1 MKELLTEWR
10 KLPSKENKNISE
22 GRVKELWYECMDE
35 LVEMALDNGYVACC
49 CASKA
54 LDKVGM
60 GSHDAETSLQL
71 IADCIGDG
79 MLAPMPHPKHA
90 QVTVYMA
97 ID

>member
-1 MKELLTEWR
+1 MKITKRQLKRIIREE
-10 KLPSKENKNISE
+10 KISLQE
-22 GRVKELWYECMDE
+22 GQTGELWYECMDA
-35 LVEMALDNGYVACC
+35 LFEMALDNGYVACC
-49 CASKA
+49 CATKA

-79 MLAPMPHPKHA
+79 MLAPMPHPEHA

>member
-1 MKELLTEWR
+1 MKITKRQLKRIIREE
-10 KLPSKENKNISE
+10 KISLQE
-22 GRVKELWYECMDE
+22 GRAEELWYECMDA
-35 LVEMALDNGYVACC
+35 LFEMALDNGYVCC
-49 CASKA
+49 LCASKT

-79 MLAPMPHPKHA
+79 MLAPMPHPEHA